1 MNYEDYVK
9 IVDHI
14 AILIAL
20 ILFLLIKF
28 LKYRNSN
35 EKIKLKKESLSVFNS
50 PSISVKPI
58 EN

>member
-28 LKYRNSN
+28 LKYRTSN
-35 EKIKLKKESLSVFNS
+35 EKVKLKKASSVFNS
-50 PSISVKPI
+50 IESPSPNSK
-58 EN
+58 